1 MKRFFLIL
9 LVFMIVLSSG
19 CSGFGEYKSPG
30 NLAKE
35 RQSEI
40 MECFVRK
47 DGETLKSFF
56 SEYVIENY
64 PDIDVQIKTAFDF
77 LDGEII
83 SYDEPF
89 SSASGSHGKKDYG
102 ATTRNIITDQGTE
115 YVIAFK
121 GWLTNDKEP
130 DKVGTTVIVIQNK
143 TMKDQLEES
152 KNTSQLFR
160 VCIGEID

>member
-1 MKRFFLIL
+1 MKRFLLIL
-9 LVFMIVLSSG
+9 LAFMIVLSSG
-19 CSGFGEYKSPG
+19 CSGFGEYRSPG

-35 RQSEI
+35 LQSEI
-40 MECFVRK
+40 MECFVKK

-56 SEYVIENY
+56 REYIIENY
-64 PDIDVQIKTAFDF
+64 SDIDEQIKAAFDF

-89 SSASGSHGKKDYG
+89 SSASGSHDKKDYG

-115 YVIAFK
+115 YIIAFK
-121 GWLTNDKEP
+121 GWLSNDKEP

-143 TMKDQLEES
+143 TMKDRLEEDE
-152 KNTSQLFR
+152 NASQLFR
-160 VCIGEID
+160 VCIGETD